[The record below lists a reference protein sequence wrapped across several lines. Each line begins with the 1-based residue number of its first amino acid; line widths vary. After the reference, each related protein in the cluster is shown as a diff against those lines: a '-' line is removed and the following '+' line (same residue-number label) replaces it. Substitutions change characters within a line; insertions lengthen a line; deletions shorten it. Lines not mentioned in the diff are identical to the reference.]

1 MKILVDMNLS
11 PDWIQMFADQNI
23 EALHWSSVGDARASD
38 STILQWAKE
47 QGYVVFTNDLDF
59 GAILAA
65 TQANAPSVIQ
75 LRTQDLLPN
84 KIGTVVIEALR
95 EFQDYLESGA
105 LMSIDYLNSR
115 VRILPIQK

>member
-38 STILQWAKE
+38 STILQWAKK

-59 GAILAA
+59 GAILAT

-75 LRTQDLLPN
+75 L
-84 KIGTVVIEALR
+84 GT
-95 EFQDYLESGA
+95 
-105 LMSIDYLNSR
+105 
-115 VRILPIQK
+115 

>member
-23 EALHWSSVGDARASD
+23 EALHWSSVGDPRASD

>member
-59 GAILAA
+59 GAILVA

-84 KIGTVVIEALR
+84 KIGTVVI
-95 EFQDYLESGA
+95 
-105 LMSIDYLNSR
+105 
-115 VRILPIQK
+115 